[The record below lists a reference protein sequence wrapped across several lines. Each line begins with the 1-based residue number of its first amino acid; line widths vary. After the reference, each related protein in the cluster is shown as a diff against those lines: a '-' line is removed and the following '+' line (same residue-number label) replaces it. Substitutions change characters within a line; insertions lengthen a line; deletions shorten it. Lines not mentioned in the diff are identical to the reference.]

1 QHRGSRSWSRGSAD
15 CHCGWSVHR
24 DSCGDCIQLLF
35 DTDPADRFP
44 SGNIQCGISQLA
56 KDPPETG
63 RGARVIFETRRRRF
77 LAEINVIPLVD
88 VVLVL
93 LVIFMVTA
101 PMLYRGLDIKL
112 PTSASNTIR
121 PEERIVLTIERDQ
134 KLYIDKDPVSV
145 EQLER
150 RLRAMKERNA
160 DLSVYLRADR
170 EVPYG
175 TVVQVMDGVKRS
187 GIEKLGMVTEPAGRE
202 RVTEELI
209 QQGVRRKGVQ

>member
-1 QHRGSRSWSRGSAD
+1 M
-15 CHCGWSVHR
+15 
-24 DSCGDCIQLLF
+24 
-35 DTDPADRFP
+35 
-44 SGNIQCGISQLA
+44 
-56 KDPPETG
+56 
-63 RGARVIFETRRRRF
+63 IFETRRRRF
-77 LAEINVIPLVD
+77 MAEINVIPLVD

-121 PEERIVLTIERDQ
+121 PEERVVLTIERDQ
-134 KLYIDKDPVSV
+134 KLYLDKDPVNV
-145 EQLER
+145 AQLER
-150 RLRAMKERNA
+150 RLKAMKERNA